1 MPEKWRPNIPY
12 FHSLRMPFCAGELLG
27 KAADLGE
34 WEVFQKRRMKA
45 TITVRAQK
53 DLFPMSQLTFHQALE
68 LTANFAFLAERMRA
82 ADCDFQTRANV
93 CEAASRIAFL
103 RAHII
108 AKDEQT
114 RPAFGMTFQ
123 RAAFAVA

>member
-1 MPEKWRPNIPY
+1 M
-12 FHSLRMPFCAGELLG
+12 SQL
-27 KAADLGE
+27 
-34 WEVFQKRRMKA
+34 
-45 TITVRAQK
+45 TS
-53 DLFPMSQLTFHQALE
+53 PMSQLTFHQALE

-82 ADCDFQTRANV
+82 ADRDFQTRANV

-108 AKDEQT
+108 AKDEET
-114 RPAFGMTFQ
+114 RPGFGMTFQ

>member
-1 MPEKWRPNIPY
+1 
-12 FHSLRMPFCAGELLG
+12 
-27 KAADLGE
+27 
-34 WEVFQKRRMKA
+34 
-45 TITVRAQK
+45 
-53 DLFPMSQLTFHQALE
+53 MSQLTFQQALE

-82 ADCDFQTRANV
+82 ADRDFHTRANV

-114 RPAFGMTFQ
+114 RPSFGTTF
-123 RAAFAVA
+123 RHVAFAVA